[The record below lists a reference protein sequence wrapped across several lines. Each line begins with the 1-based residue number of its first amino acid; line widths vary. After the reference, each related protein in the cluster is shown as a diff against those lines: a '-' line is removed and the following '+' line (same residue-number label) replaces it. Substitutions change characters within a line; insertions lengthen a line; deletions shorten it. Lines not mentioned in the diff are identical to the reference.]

1 MCDTKRATYE
11 IYGLVKIFYIL
22 IVSISWILYWNIILL
37 YAIIGKTCKEHM
49 VLFFI
54 NTWYYYLTIAH
65 ESIIISK

>member
-37 YAIIGKTCKEHM
+37 YAIIGKTCKEYI

-65 ESIIISK
+65 EPIIISK